1 MQRLQTRGSNV
12 KYIYPGTWTFVHCYS
27 KATTLL
33 SQLPRC
39 IWTSSVPSS
48 FPTKN
53 QRQKLSKE
61 VKGHLRFLCLPCF
74 ESGMHKL
81 LYDKVHTKMCLS
93 PVAVSGRSCGLAALP
108 HTSVTLN
115 FRGRLPKTVNVVLN
129 SETVPKPS

>member
-1 MQRLQTRGSNV
+1 MSSTFTLEPGLLFIVILRLRLCFPNFLGAFGLAACPLLFRQRI
-12 KYIYPGTWTFVHCYS
+12 KD
-27 KATTLL
+27 
-33 SQLPRC
+33 
-39 IWTSSVPSS
+39 
-48 FPTKN
+48 
-53 QRQKLSKE
+53 KLSKE